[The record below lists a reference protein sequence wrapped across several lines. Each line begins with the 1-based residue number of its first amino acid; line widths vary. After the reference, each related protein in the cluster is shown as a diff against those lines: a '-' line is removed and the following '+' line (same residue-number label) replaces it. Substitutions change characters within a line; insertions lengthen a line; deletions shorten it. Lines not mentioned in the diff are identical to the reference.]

1 MMQMCQPYAH
11 FSVSA
16 SDFVSNKSNK
26 ENVLLKWWF
35 FFGVFLR
42 LVLCV
47 CVCFYECEP
56 SVRLQRVGVQGLL
69 EKVCQQQRFYKCL
82 LCIEI
87 NTLGLGGGWAWP
99 MRAVFHNHLR
109 FKNTVFFPHRGAALD
124 CFCFT
129 FPTRCIPM
137 KKHTMWRDKGNDQC
151 ADIFLLKCWKEHEQV
166 EISSVF

>member
-35 FFGVFLR
+35 FFGFFMR

-87 NTLGLGGGWAWP
+87 NTLGLGGGMSLTYA
-99 MRAVFHNHLR
+99 
-109 FKNTVFFPHRGAALD
+109 
-124 CFCFT
+124 
-129 FPTRCIPM
+129 
-137 KKHTMWRDKGNDQC
+137 
-151 ADIFLLKCWKEHEQV
+151 
-166 EISSVF
+166 SSFS

>member
-26 ENVLLKWWF
+26 ENVLLKWCF
-35 FFGVFLR
+35 FFGVFLQF
-42 LVLCV
+42 VLCV

-87 NTLGLGGGWAWP
+87 NTLGLGGGMSLTYA
-99 MRAVFHNHLR
+99 
-109 FKNTVFFPHRGAALD
+109 
-124 CFCFT
+124 
-129 FPTRCIPM
+129 
-137 KKHTMWRDKGNDQC
+137 
-151 ADIFLLKCWKEHEQV
+151 
-166 EISSVF
+166 SSFS

>member
-16 SDFVSNKSNK
+16 SDFVSNKSKK
-26 ENVLLKWWF
+26 ENFLLKWWF
-35 FFGVFLR
+35 FSFFFLR

-47 CVCFYECEP
+47 CVFLW
-56 SVRLQRVGVQGLL
+56 VRAQCALAARGRSGTFRESMPAAAFLQMPPLHWDQYVRPWG
-69 EKVCQQQRFYKCL
+69 R
-82 LCIEI
+82 
-87 NTLGLGGGWAWP
+87 GWAWP

-137 KKHTMWRDKGNDQC
+137 KKHAMWRDKGNDQC